1 MMSSDTSFKWLS
13 ASLTHVGT
21 VREINEDAVL
31 DVPSRGLWVV
41 ADGMG
46 GHAAG
51 DVASQMIVENLRQ
64 VPAVKKLSSF
74 VNVVEDRLLDAN
86 QKLYEMS
93 ISGAEQRVIGSTVAA
108 LLAFENHCL
117 CVWVGDSRV
126 YRLRD
131 GRLEQITRDHSEVEE
146 LLEQGLI
153 TPEAATTHPAGNV
166 ITRAVGGASELLVDL
181 NLHELRKGDR
191 FLICSDG
198 LYKELSCV
206 DMRDRLANGSCK
218 QVCQNLVD
226 TALARNC
233 TDNVTV
239 VVVEF
244 DQR

>member
-146 LLEQGLI
+146 LLEQRRHI
-153 TPEAATTHPAGNV
+153 RPET
-166 ITRAVGGASELLVDL
+166 
-181 NLHELRKGDR
+181 
-191 FLICSDG
+191 
-198 LYKELSCV
+198 
-206 DMRDRLANGSCK
+206 
-218 QVCQNLVD
+218 
-226 TALARNC
+226 
-233 TDNVTV
+233 
-239 VVVEF
+239 
-244 DQR
+244 